1 MERKE
6 NGAMT
11 EEKKD
16 GFFKR
21 LFGGKKEGCC
31 GIKIEEV
38 PKESAEK
45 ESDSPSSSDSR
56 SSSEET
62 A

>member
-1 MERKE
+1 M
-6 NGAMT
+6 A

-45 ESDSPSSSDSR
+45 ESDSPSSSEGR
-56 SSSEET
+56 SSSKET

>member
-1 MERKE
+1 MS
-6 NGAMT
+6 

-21 LFGGKKEGCC
+21 IFGGKKEGCC

-38 PKESAEK
+38 LEESAQK
-45 ESDSPSSSDSR
+45 ETETTESPGCCSPGKQ
-56 SSSEET
+56 T
-62 A
+62 AP

>member
-1 MERKE
+1 MSETNK
-6 NGAMT
+6 G
-11 EEKKD
+11 

-31 GIKIEEV
+31 GVQIEEIKDE
-38 PKESAEK
+38 PRKEKK
-45 ESDSPSSSDSR
+45 EPDNPSECCTPGDKQ
-56 SSSEET
+56 